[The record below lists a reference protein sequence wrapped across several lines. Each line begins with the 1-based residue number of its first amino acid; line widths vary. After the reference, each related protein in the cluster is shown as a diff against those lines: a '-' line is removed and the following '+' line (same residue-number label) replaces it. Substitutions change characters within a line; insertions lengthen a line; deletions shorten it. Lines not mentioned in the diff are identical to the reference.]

1 MFYFDTIKSGSKDK
15 KILKSTVMDEFQA
28 DFKHLFTTKESFI
41 KTGDENLKNLADSN
55 RKLVL
60 DYLKINDENLIE
72 IKQTHTSNISIAS
85 KTPDFI
91 DNTDGV
97 ILYKPG
103 SATILNFADCTP
115 VILYDPKNKVAAG
128 LHAGWRGTADS
139 ICKKGVKLM
148 VENFNSKPSDIIAA
162 IAPCIGQEAF
172 ETGIEVYEKLKGTI
186 QNPNTTE
193 FFRFKNDKVYP
204 DLAKIN
210 AAQLMEAGLKTID
223 ISHFKTCKDNEFF
236 FSYRHENKTTNRISM
251 VIKIV

>member
-1 MFYFDTIKSGSKDK
+1 MFYFDTIKNNGGDV
-15 KILKSTVMDEFQA
+15 KILKSTVLDEFQTV
-28 DFKHLFTTKESFI
+28 FKHLFTTKESFI
-41 KTGDENLKNLADSN
+41 KTEDENLKNLVNSN

-60 DYLKINDENLIE
+60 DYLKINNGDLIE
-72 IKQTHTSNISIAS
+72 IKQTHTSSITVAD

-97 ILYKPG
+97 ILYKPD

-128 LHAGWRGTADS
+128 LHAGWRGTADL

-172 ETGIEVYEKLKGTI
+172 ETGIEIYEKLKETI
-186 QNPNTTE
+186 QNPNDAE
-193 FFRFKNDKVYP
+193 LFIFKNNKVYP

-210 AAQLMEAGLKTID
+210 AAQLMEVGLKTID

-236 FSYRHENKTTNRISM
+236 FSYRQENKTTNRNSLI
-251 VIKIV
+251 IKII

>member
-1 MFYFDTIKSGSKDK
+1 VFYFDVLNNK
-15 KILKSTVMDEFQA
+15 KVLKSSVLNKFQ
-28 DFKHLFTTKESFI
+28 DKFKHIFTTKESFI
-41 KTGDENLKNLADSN
+41 KTDEENSKNTA
-55 RKLVL
+55 KLNKGLIL
-60 DYLKINDENLIE
+60 DYLKIDNLIE

-186 QNPNTTE
+186 QNPDTTE

-210 AAQLMEAGLKTID
+210 AVQLMEAGLKTID